1 MLNLK
6 DFLPVAS
13 GIARFAHRIF
23 VVAKSFINSAPALV
37 IFDKEVKLVK
47 GRLVNKSIFKSELNG
62 DNMYSIGGIDQ
73 LVDWWDETTTGIQS
87 RPDASNESS
96 FTKTFST
103 ILGVEEILCSFR
115 LVLEDKTRDT
125 EVIKIGVFRK
135 VLSLSDAGDNFGL
148 SQDNTSGPLNREGIA
163 DLPLLR
169 TLLAKFNLEVI
180 DPVLLAYV
188 SLAASRTL
196 L

>member
-1 MLNLK
+1 MSNSSIIPQKWPQITVMLNLK

-37 IFDKEVKLVK
+37 IFDKEVKWVK

-115 LVLEDKTRDT
+115 LVLEDKTSKEIPKSSR
-125 EVIKIGVFRK
+125 
-135 VLSLSDAGDNFGL
+135 
-148 SQDNTSGPLNREGIA
+148 
-163 DLPLLR
+163 
-169 TLLAKFNLEVI
+169 LEF
-180 DPVLLAYV
+180 LERFLAYQMQETILV
-188 SLAASRTL
+188 YRKTTPRGHWIEKV
-196 L
+196 